1 MENRNLKFSLLEYYV
16 EKRHIA
22 PENAEDKVRE
32 DMDAMGLSVFADY
45 FNIYPIRGKNYDC
58 LNGGEYSEIFHHTRW
73 HIEFDG
79 FDGSINIEPMDVN
92 EYTVPFTAEAWELM
106 IRGDVE
112 IKLGITDD
120 HGYLDADEF
129 DYLLQ
134 ERRALHRRFYYHFAQ
149 DRVHYYI
156 DTTKGNGSIS
166 IEEITDESKK
176 TLAFHMAEKTGYI
189 YSDLNAAKRVV
200 FHLAYAFN
208 YKLV

>member
-1 MENRNLKFSLLEYYV
+1 MENKNLKFSLLNYYV
-16 EKRHIA
+16 EKRKVA
-22 PENAEDKVRE
+22 PEDVEDKIRE
-32 DMDAMGLSVFADY
+32 DMDIMRLSAFADY
-45 FNIYPIRGKNYDC
+45 FNIYPIKGKNYDC
-58 LNGGEYSEIFHHTRW
+58 LNAGEYNEIFHTRW
-73 HIEFDG
+73 HIEFDD
-79 FDGSINIEPMDVN
+79 FDGSIDIEPMNVD
-92 EYTVPFTAEAWELM
+92 EYTVPFIAEAWELM

-189 YSDLNAAKRVV
+189 YSTYNAAKRVV
-200 FHLAYAFN
+200 SHLAISFG
-208 YKLV
+208 YKIA

>member
-1 MENRNLKFSLLEYYV
+1 MKSQNLKFSLLDYYI
-16 EKRHIA
+16 EKRKVA
-22 PENAEDKVRE
+22 PEDVEDKIRE
-32 DMDAMGLSVFADY
+32 DMDIMELSAFADY
-45 FNIYPIRGKNYDC
+45 FNIYPIKGKNYDC
-58 LNGGEYSEIFHHTRW
+58 LNAGEYNEIFHTRW
-73 HIEFDG
+73 HIEFDD
-79 FDGSINIEPMDVN
+79 FDGSIDIEPMNVD
-92 EYTVPFTAEAWELM
+92 EYTVPFIAEAWELT

-189 YSDLNAAKRVV
+189 YSNLDSAKRAASR
-200 FHLAYAFN
+200 LAYVFN
-208 YKLV
+208 YKSV